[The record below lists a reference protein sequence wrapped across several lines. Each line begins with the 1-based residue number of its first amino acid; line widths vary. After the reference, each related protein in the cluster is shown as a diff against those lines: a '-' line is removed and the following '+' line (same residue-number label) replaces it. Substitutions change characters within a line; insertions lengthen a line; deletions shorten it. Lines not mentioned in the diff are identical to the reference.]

1 MIHHFFHHLVM
12 ATQEPG
18 SLPGKG
24 LKWYQT
30 FLLYFVIPAGLFLGI
45 AGITALATR
54 PKRK

>member
-30 FLLYFVIPAGLFLGI
+30 FLLYFVIPAGLFLLI
-45 AGITALATR
+45 AGIAALATR